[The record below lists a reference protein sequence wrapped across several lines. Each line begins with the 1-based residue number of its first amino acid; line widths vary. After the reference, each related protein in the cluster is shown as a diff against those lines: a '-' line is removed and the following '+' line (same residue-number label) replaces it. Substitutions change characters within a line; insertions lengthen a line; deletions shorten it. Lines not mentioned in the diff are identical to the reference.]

1 MTCREWQELLADL
14 ASGDLDAVQTRRC
27 RAHLRRCGACGR
39 DWADYQRVRRLA
51 RQLSE
56 EPLPDALAL
65 RLQALI
71 LQAQVAF

>member
-14 ASGDLDAVQTRRC
+14 AAGELDAMQTRRC
-27 RAHLRRCGACGR
+27 RDHVRRCGACAR
-39 DWADYQRVRRLA
+39 DWADYQRVRCLA
-51 RQLSE
+51 RQLPA

-71 LQAQVAF
+71 LQAQGAF